1 MDFSVKPPGGS
12 PSPSSSISSSTPH
25 HFKSATTPTA
35 TAAAVSGISSA
46 SVADRDPMHSWW
58 ESVSKQRSR
67 ILSLST
73 ILSGD
78 SHSEDGDVT
87 PISSLADSDRPA
99 LSLLSSRAAYSL
111 ISNSLCNPS
120 SGSGSDPLCQ
130 WLYETYLSS
139 DPPLRLVVLSFLP
152 LLVGMYLSR
161 IHSSDS
167 SSLPSLSGFE
177 AVLLAIY
184 AAEVKARA
192 GKPILVHIPDL
203 SQPSLYHSPR
213 NGVDKSRDCNP
224 TASVGVLSPQ
234 LEPQVA
240 VKSTKR
246 ASIVGVGLQCYFKE
260 ISQMQAWSKLE
271 FCKLA
276 ANWAGQDC
284 DCKEKIDGDEDKV
297 LALTNGFG
305 DSSSFNGSSGRSLEI
320 EEDFDRLAIREN
332 EEHSSS
338 NGAAL
343 VGVGGGVRI
352 PLPWELFQ
360 PALRILGHCLL
371 SPLNTEDV
379 KDAASNAVRSLYARA
394 SHDLNPQAIL
404 ATRSLVNLDTSARTA
419 AKTVAEETVNGSSNV
434 NTPSKAKKPEILLA
448 SK

>member
-1 MDFSVKPPGGS
+1 
-12 PSPSSSISSSTPH
+12 
-25 HFKSATTPTA
+25 
-35 TAAAVSGISSA
+35 
-46 SVADRDPMHSWW
+46 MHSWW

-67 ILSLST
+67 ILALSSL
-73 ILSGD
+73 LSVD
-78 SHSEDGDVT
+78 SHSEDGDLT

-111 ISNSLCNPS
+111 ISSSLCNPA

-203 SQPSLYHSPR
+203 SQPSLYHAPR
-213 NGVDKSRDCNP
+213 NGVDKSRDSNP

-234 LEPQVA
+234 LEPQIA

-260 ISQMQAWSKLE
+260 ISQMPAWSKLE
-271 FCKLA
+271 FCKFA

-284 DCKEKIDGDEDKV
+284 DCKEKIHGDEDKV

-332 EEHSSS
+332 EEHSSAD
-338 NGAAL
+338 GT
-343 VGVGGGVRI
+343 GGRGVRI

-360 PALRILGHCLL
+360 PTLRILGHCLL

-419 AKTVAEETVNGSSNV
+419 AKTVAANGSSNV

>member
-12 PSPSSSISSSTPH
+12 PSPSSSTSSSTPH
-25 HFKSATTPTA
+25 RFKSTTTPTA
-35 TAAAVSGISSA
+35 NAAAVSGISPSA
-46 SVADRDPMHSWW
+46 AADRDPMHSWW

-67 ILSLST
+67 ILSLSSL
-73 ILSGD
+73 LSGD

-111 ISNSLCNPS
+111 ISSCLCNPA

-161 IHSSDS
+161 IHSFDS

-213 NGVDKSRDCNP
+213 NGVDKSRDSNS

-234 LEPQVA
+234 LEPQIA

-260 ISQMQAWSKLE
+260 ISQMPAWSKLE
-271 FCKLA
+271 FCKFA
-276 ANWAGQDC
+276 ASWAGQDC

-338 NGAAL
+338 DGI
-343 VGVGGGVRI
+343 GGRGVRI

-360 PALRILGHCLL
+360 PTLRILGHCLL
-371 SPLNTEDV
+371 SPLNTGDV
-379 KDAASNAVRSLYARA
+379 KDAASNGVRSLYARA

-419 AKTVAEETVNGSSNV
+419 AKTVSTETVNGSSNV

>member
-12 PSPSSSISSSTPH
+12 PSPSSSTSSSTPH
-25 HFKSATTPTA
+25 RFKSAGTPTA
-35 TAAAVSGISSA
+35 TAAAVSGISS
-46 SVADRDPMHSWW
+46 DRDPMHSWW

-67 ILSLST
+67 ILSLSSL
-73 ILSGD
+73 LSGD
-78 SHSEDGDVT
+78 SHSEDVDGG

-111 ISNSLCNPS
+111 ISSTLRNPA

-203 SQPSLYHSPR
+203 SQPSLYHTPL
-213 NGVDKSRDCNP
+213 NGVDKSRDSNP

-234 LEPQVA
+234 LEPQIA

-260 ISQMQAWSKLE
+260 ISQMPAWSKLE
-271 FCKLA
+271 FCKLSA
-276 ANWAGQDC
+276 SWAGQDC

-297 LALTNGFG
+297 LALTNGFA
-305 DSSSFNGSSGRSLEI
+305 DSPSFNGNGGRSLEI
-320 EEDFDRLAIREN
+320 EDDFDRLGIREN
-332 EEHSSS
+332 EEQLSS
-338 NGAAL
+338 NGI
-343 VGVGGGVRI
+343 GGGGSVRI

-360 PALRILGHCLL
+360 PTLRILGHCLL
-371 SPLNTEDV
+371 SPLNTGDV

-404 ATRSLVNLDTSARTA
+404 ATRSLVNLDTSARTS
-419 AKTVAEETVNGSSNV
+419 AKNASAGTVNGSSNV
-434 NTPSKAKKPEILLA
+434 NTPSKSKKPEILLS

>member
-1 MDFSVKPPGGS
+1 MDFSVKPLGGS
-12 PSPSSSISSSTPH
+12 PSPSSSTSSSTPH
-25 HFKSATTPTA
+25 RFKSVTTPSA
-35 TAAAVSGISSA
+35 SAAAVSGISPSA
-46 SVADRDPMHSWW
+46 AADRDPMHSWW

-67 ILSLST
+67 ILSLSSL
-73 ILSGD
+73 LSGD
-78 SHSEDGDVT
+78 SHSENGDVT

-99 LSLLSSRAAYSL
+99 LSLLSSRAAYSW
-111 ISNSLCNPS
+111 ISSSLCNPA

-161 IHSSDS
+161 IHSIDS

-177 AVLLAIY
+177 AVLLAIF
-184 AAEVKARA
+184 AAEVKSRG

-213 NGVDKSRDCNP
+213 NDRSRDSNP

-234 LEPQVA
+234 LEPQIA

-260 ISQMQAWSKLE
+260 ISQMPAWSKLE
-271 FCKLA
+271 FCKFSA
-276 ANWAGQDC
+276 DWAGQDC

-320 EEDFDRLAIREN
+320 EEYFDRLAIREN

-338 NGAAL
+338 SD
-343 VGVGGGVRI
+343 GVGGRGVRI

-360 PALRILGHCLL
+360 PTLRILGHCLL
-371 SPLNTEDV
+371 SPLSTGDV

-419 AKTVAEETVNGSSNV
+419 AAKTVAAETVNGGSSNV

>member
-12 PSPSSSISSSTPH
+12 PSPSSSTSSSTPH
-25 HFKSATTPTA
+25 RFKSATTPTA
-35 TAAAVSGISSA
+35 SAAAGISST
-46 SVADRDPMHSWW
+46 ADRDPMHSWW

-67 ILSLST
+67 ILSLSSL
-73 ILSGD
+73 LSGD
-78 SHSEDGDVT
+78 SHFEDGDVT

-111 ISNSLCNPS
+111 ISTSLCNPA

-152 LLVGMYLSR
+152 LLVGMYLAR

-203 SQPSLYHSPR
+203 SQPSLYHTPR
-213 NGVDKSRDCNP
+213 NGVDKSRDSNP

-234 LEPQVA
+234 LEPQIA

-260 ISQMQAWSKLE
+260 ISQMPAWSKLE
-271 FCKLA
+271 FCKFA

-284 DCKEKIDGDEDKV
+284 DCKERIDGDEDKV

-332 EEHSSS
+332 GEQLSS
-338 NGAAL
+338 NGGL
-343 VGVGGGVRI
+343 VGGVRI

-360 PALRILGHCLL
+360 PTLRILGHCLL
-371 SPLNTEDV
+371 SPLNTGDV

-404 ATRSLVNLDTSARTA
+404 ATRSLVNLDTSARTT
-419 AKTVAEETVNGSSNV
+419 AKTVAAETVNGSSNV

>member
-1 MDFSVKPPGGS
+1 MDFSVKPSGGS
-12 PSPSSSISSSTPH
+12 PSPSSSTSSSTPH
-25 HFKSATTPTA
+25 RFKSVTTPTA
-35 TAAAVSGISSA
+35 TAAAVSGFSPSA
-46 SVADRDPMHSWW
+46 AADRDPMHSWW

-67 ILSLST
+67 ILSLSSL
-73 ILSGD
+73 LSGD
-78 SHSEDGDVT
+78 SHFEDGDVT

-111 ISNSLCNPS
+111 ISNSLCNPA

-167 SSLPSLSGFE
+167 TSLPSLSGFE

-203 SQPSLYHSPR
+203 SQPSLYHTPR
-213 NGVDKSRDCNP
+213 NGVDKSRDSNP

-234 LEPQVA
+234 LEPQIA

-260 ISQMQAWSKLE
+260 ISQMPAWSKLE
-271 FCKLA
+271 FCKFSA
-276 ANWAGQDC
+276 SWAGQDC
-284 DCKEKIDGDEDKV
+284 DCKEKIDEDEDKV

-332 EEHSSS
+332 EEQLSS
-338 NGAAL
+338 NGGGG
-343 VGVGGGVRI
+343 GVGRGVRI

-360 PALRILGHCLL
+360 PTLRILGHCLL

-404 ATRSLVNLDTSARTA
+404 ATRSLVNLDTSARTSG
-419 AKTVAEETVNGSSNV
+419 KTVAAETVNGSSNV

>member
-12 PSPSSSISSSTPH
+12 PSPSSSTSSSTSH
-25 HFKSATTPTA
+25 RLKSAVTPTA
-35 TAAAVSGISSA
+35 TAAAVS
-46 SVADRDPMHSWW
+46 DRDPMHSWW

-67 ILSLST
+67 ILALSSL
-73 ILSGD
+73 LSSD
-78 SHSEDGDVT
+78 SHSEDGDVS

-111 ISNSLCNPS
+111 ISTSLCDPS

-152 LLVGMYLSR
+152 LLAGIYLSR

-167 SSLPSLSGFE
+167 ASLPSLSGFE

-184 AAEVKARA
+184 AAEVKSRA

-203 SQPSLYHSPR
+203 SQPSLYHTPR
-213 NGVDKSRDCNP
+213 NGVDKSRDSNP
-224 TASVGVLSPQ
+224 VASVGVLSPQ
-234 LEPQVA
+234 LEPQIA

-246 ASIVGVGLQCYFKE
+246 AGIVGVGLQCYFKE
-260 ISQMQAWSKLE
+260 ISQMPAWSKLE
-271 FCKLA
+271 FCNFA
-276 ANWAGQDC
+276 AAWAGQDC
-284 DCKEKIDGDEDKV
+284 ECKEKIDGDEDKV
-297 LALTNGFG
+297 LAITNGFA
-305 DSSSFNGSSGRSLEI
+305 DSSSLNGSSGRSLEI
-320 EEDFDRLAIREN
+320 EEDLERLAIREK
-332 EEHSSS
+332 EEEVSS
-338 NGAAL
+338 NG
-343 VGVGGGVRI
+343 VVVGGVRI
-352 PLPWELFQ
+352 PLPWELLQ
-360 PALRILGHCLL
+360 PTLRILGHCLL

-404 ATRSLVNLDTSARTA
+404 ATRSLVNLDASARRDAKA
-419 AKTVAEETVNGSSNV
+419 ASREIVNGSSSNV
-434 NTPSKAKKPEILLA
+434 NTPSKSKKPEILLS